1 MGLNLELH
9 KFDAFWRFE
18 ATVQLQIEA
27 TEKILGK
34 SFTFGVR
41 SVENCC
47 KKGTSKNLTT
57 PTLHTPKLSLMI
69 AYDYIQIYS
78 GDTFSSLE
86 LAFRV

>member
-1 MGLNLELH
+1 M
-9 KFDAFWRFE
+9 R
-18 ATVQLQIEA
+18 LQIEA

-34 SFTFGVR
+34 SFTFEVR

-78 GDTFSSLE
+78 EDTFSGLNAPKCIGIIGFT
-86 LAFRV
+86 LKGTPF